1 MNVLVMSISR
11 KIPMLKAVKEA
22 MLRFNGH
29 SLLYGADSDNSCI
42 GKYFVDVFWHCPPI
56 HSFPVHQLIEYCK
69 ANRITTI
76 FPSRDGE
83 LIYFS
88 ENRDE
93 LHAHGI
99 QVMISNADSV
109 RFCIDKLSFYHKLK
123 GNNYPVVP
131 TFLNMNFNSERYVVK
146 ERYGAGALNAGIGLN
161 YEESQQHAACLESPI
176 FQPYVSGLECS
187 VDIYLNKESIP
198 HGAIVRQRT
207 KVVKGE
213 SQITSSFRHKC
224 IEKLCCEIGQFLQLK
239 GHVLFQLL
247 IDKNDSIHI
256 IECNCRFGGAS
267 TLSIAMGLDSFYWF
281 MLESIGESLHQ
292 TPFIRSSV
300 DKTLIR
306 HAEDF
311 IL

>member
-22 MLRFNGH
+22 MLRFNAQ
-29 SLLYGADSDNSCI
+29 SILYGADSDNSCI
-42 GKYFVDVFWHCPPI
+42 GKYFVDVFWQCPPI
-56 HSFPVHQLIEYCK
+56 DSLPLNHLIEYCK
-69 ANRITTI
+69 ANRITI
-76 FPSRDGE
+76 ILPSRDGE

-88 ENRDE
+88 NLRDE

-99 QVMISNADSV
+99 HVMISNVNSV
-109 RFCIDKLSFYHKLK
+109 RLCIDKLSFYHKLSE
-123 GNNYPVVP
+123 NNYPVIP
-131 TFLNMNFNSERYVVK
+131 TFTNMNFNSERYVVK
-146 ERYGAGALNAGIGLN
+146 ERHGSGALHMGIGLN
-161 YEESQQHAACLESPI
+161 DEETQQHAVRLKSPI

-187 VDIYLNKESIP
+187 VDIYLNKQSIP
-198 HGAIVRQRT
+198 HGAIVRQRIQ
-207 KVVKGE
+207 VVEGE
-213 SQITSSFRHKC
+213 SQITSSFHHEY
-224 IEKLCCEIGQFLQLK
+224 IEKLCCDIAQFLQLK

-247 IDKNDSIHI
+247 IDKNESIHI

-267 TLSIAMGLDSFYWF
+267 TLSISMGLDSFYWF
-281 MLESIGESLHQ
+281 MMESTGKTLHHA
-292 TPFIRSSV
+292 PFLRSSA